1 MKGFVNALKKP
12 KTWLA
17 IIGVVLVVTL
27 AVSLTTYG
35 YNQWI
40 SPALDKV
47 VNKTTNTESTT
58 AAAALVSSII

>member
-1 MKGFVNALKKP
+1 MMKGFVNALKKP

-47 VNKTTNTESTT
+47 VKPETTEAT
-58 AAAALVSSII
+58 AALAQMI

>member
-1 MKGFVNALKKP
+1 MKGFLNALKKP
-12 KTWLA
+12 KTWLL
-17 IIGVVLVVTL
+17 IIGVALVVTL

-47 VNKTTNTESTT
+47 VNKETADAAST
-58 AAAALVSSII
+58 ALQMI

>member
-1 MKGFVNALKKP
+1 MQRFVNALKKP

-17 IIGVVLVVTL
+17 IIGIALVATL
-27 AVSLTTYG
+27 AVSLTLYG

-47 VNKTTNTESTT
+47 VNKETVESTS
-58 AAAALVSSII
+58 AAIQFFQF

>member
-1 MKGFVNALKKP
+1 MKGFLNALKKP
-12 KTWLA
+12 KTWLL
-17 IIGVVLVVTL
+17 IIGVALVVTL

-47 VNKTTNTESTT
+47 VNKETVESTN
-58 AAAALVSSII
+58 AAINLLGI

>member
-1 MKGFVNALKKP
+1 MKGFLNALKKP
-12 KTWLA
+12 KTWLL
-17 IIGVVLVVTL
+17 IIGVALVVTL

-47 VNKTTNTESTT
+47 VNKTAEST
-58 AAAALVSSII
+58 ASLAMI